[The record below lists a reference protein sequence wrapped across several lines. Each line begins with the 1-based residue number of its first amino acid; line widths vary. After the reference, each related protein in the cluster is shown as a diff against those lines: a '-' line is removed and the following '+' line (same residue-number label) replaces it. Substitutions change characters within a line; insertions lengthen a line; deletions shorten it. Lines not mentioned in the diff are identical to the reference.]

1 MHRAA
6 STAWKLARQDCHLE
20 EMLAF
25 GNGLSFRRTSAA
37 SSETRCSAITLC
49 FPSFTCDQLD

>member
-1 MHRAA
+1 MHRAV
-6 STAWKLARQDCHLE
+6 STAWKVARQDCHLE

-25 GNGLSFRRTSAA
+25 GNGLSFQRISAA
-37 SSETRCSAITLC
+37 SSETRYSATTL